1 MQTERSI
8 SEEAWG
14 EKQDRSYATYLIHS
28 EIILL
33 TFSPLVIPSRCIT
46 LSTMYMMIT
55 SESLSLPIAS
65 LSLLDCRVHIQHLH
79 LDTQ

>member
-33 TFSPLVIPSRCIT
+33 TFSPLYI
-46 LSTMYMMIT
+46 
-55 SESLSLPIAS
+55 
-65 LSLLDCRVHIQHLH
+65 DH
-79 LDTQ
+79 